1 MKFLLIKK
9 KKSVSLQKEM
19 TTFSHTMGIHLR
31 LVQRSRKFFNE
42 LDITLVKWQKV
53 FVDINVHTWKHESIA
68 G

>member
-1 MKFLLIKK
+1 
-9 KKSVSLQKEM
+9 
-19 TTFSHTMGIHLR
+19 MGIHLR
-31 LVQRSRKFFNE
+31 LVQRSRKFLNE